1 MVRSIFNTNGIP
13 YWDMDV
19 TELTFVKQNVLQR
32 RLSKLMNPPTA
43 DKIQQIGA
51 TLDWFKNF
59 AQLTLEKQTLLWSF
73 GWDDSGNNRQACE
86 KR

>member
-1 MVRSIFNTNGIP
+1 
-13 YWDMDV
+13 MDV

-43 DKIQQIGA
+43 DKIQQTGA

-59 AQLTLEKQTLLWSF
+59 AQLTLEKQTLL
-73 GWDDSGNNRQACE
+73 
-86 KR
+86 